1 MEEINKLY
9 GQIAEHKQYLQST
22 DYHRLK
28 AAEGNYTVPAEII
41 ELSNFARSEIDRLM
55 QEIKALDEEKLTT
68 EIQDAEVITDSVL
81 AE

>member
-9 GQIAEHKQYLQST
+9 AQIAEYKQYLQST

-41 ELSNFARSEIDRLM
+41 EQSNFARSEIDRLM
-55 QEIKALDEEKLTT
+55 QEIKILEEQPEQA
-68 EIQDAEVITDSVL
+68 EIITNENPL
-81 AE
+81 

>member
-9 GQIAEHKQYLQST
+9 AKIAEHKQYLQST

-55 QEIKALDEEKLTT
+55 QKIKALEEAAT
-68 EIQDAEVITDSVL
+68 EQAEIITDENP
-81 AE
+81 A